1 MREMEA
7 ERLHLEE
14 TKKVIVENL
23 EKYGL
28 EVSESSELV
37 KELFIQIHDGNTEL
51 YEQAVINQG
60 VNKHYKQQLRR
71 NELALN
77 TPYFGR
83 IDLKD
88 DSEINSTYY
97 IGKRGIQDAN
107 KKIVVVDWRA
117 PIASIYYENSSGK
130 CLFQTM
136 DSSKSVELMLKRSY
150 TIEKGQLEGFFDS
163 DTVVN
168 DELLIKYLSKNT
180 NVILSD
186 IVSTIQEEQNVII
199 RATPF
204 KNLIIQGV
212 AGSGKTSVIIHR
224 IAYILYNYSSRF
236 CSKDF
241 CIIGSNQKLANYIAS
256 GLPELDVFNVTS
268 ICMNDFWAWALGGKW
283 KKRYTI
289 IEVQQKSEYKTQ
301 MRFADRLE
309 EFLHNYRIM
318 QLGFD
323 TLHDDKLGN
332 LMKQE
337 SISDFVTQFSDKSV
351 NQILVMLDQRLKER
365 INSLGGKE
373 NKLKEYKNHYGK
385 KAYKG
390 NLLDIYLEFL
400 DWFGE
405 KDKICVDNHKK
416 EIESIHFDL
425 YDMAALTLIYYRIA
439 RISDLEEYEQLF
451 IDEAQD
457 YGIMIFYVLKTCFP
471 KSFLNIVGDV
481 SQNINDSLGL
491 NEWSE
496 LKKCILLN
504 EKEQFYYLSKSY
516 RNTVEISDFAGNILD
531 ATGQSNY
538 KIMPV
543 IRHGKPV
550 QKIDSVSVQ
559 EGIGLVEEKVK
570 DFKEQGYESIAV
582 ICFDNKTCEY
592 IKEKLAKREFEY
604 LGKNTFAV
612 LTVAESKGL
621 EFDVVM
627 LWKPELERIYE
638 DYGYAKRMYV
648 ASTRALHEL
657 WIIN

>member
-224 IAYILYNYSSRF
+224 IAYILYNYSS
-236 CSKDF
+236 
-241 CIIGSNQKLANYIAS
+241 
-256 GLPELDVFNVTS
+256 
-268 ICMNDFWAWALGGKW
+268 
-283 KKRYTI
+283 
-289 IEVQQKSEYKTQ
+289 
-301 MRFADRLE
+301 
-309 EFLHNYRIM
+309 
-318 QLGFD
+318 
-323 TLHDDKLGN
+323 
-332 LMKQE
+332 
-337 SISDFVTQFSDKSV
+337 
-351 NQILVMLDQRLKER
+351 
-365 INSLGGKE
+365 
-373 NKLKEYKNHYGK
+373 
-385 KAYKG
+385 
-390 NLLDIYLEFL
+390 
-400 DWFGE
+400 
-405 KDKICVDNHKK
+405 
-416 EIESIHFDL
+416 
-425 YDMAALTLIYYRIA
+425 
-439 RISDLEEYEQLF
+439 
-451 IDEAQD
+451 
-457 YGIMIFYVLKTCFP
+457 
-471 KSFLNIVGDV
+471 
-481 SQNINDSLGL
+481 
-491 NEWSE
+491 
-496 LKKCILLN
+496 
-504 EKEQFYYLSKSY
+504 
-516 RNTVEISDFAGNILD
+516 
-531 ATGQSNY
+531 
-538 KIMPV
+538 
-543 IRHGKPV
+543 
-550 QKIDSVSVQ
+550 
-559 EGIGLVEEKVK
+559 
-570 DFKEQGYESIAV
+570 
-582 ICFDNKTCEY
+582 
-592 IKEKLAKREFEY
+592 
-604 LGKNTFAV
+604 
-612 LTVAESKGL
+612 
-621 EFDVVM
+621 
-627 LWKPELERIYE
+627 
-638 DYGYAKRMYV
+638 
-648 ASTRALHEL
+648 
-657 WIIN
+657 